1 MDCTRKNGQIVL
13 VLAFM
18 LLGLLLLTLVS
29 VDAFLASHRK
39 NRLQNVGDAA
49 ALAAARWQ
57 GITLNALGALNLA
70 KIDTLCKVGDPS
82 QTPAAWDAATNIC
95 ERLTALQERIAFA
108 GPLMGFYAAQR
119 AAQKNGVEEQDTDM
133 AALVAEAASRA
144 SMLPGTELWPKKA
157 EDYADMLRGAARD
170 GVFAGAD
177 NAQYFNFAIQ
187 SPHPLYSKA
196 FYEAVA
202 GEDWCWFYLHSGMH
216 DLLAGFSGWNGIPT
230 VEEGSPENPE
240 FFGTDVRTV
249 RGALADINIDW
260 TESQTRAAVLEL
272 ANRNSCPNVNDF
284 TLQQCG
290 VITDRYLAWVTY
302 GTDWHAWNRMHR
314 SDDARLPLISDVKE
328 KYDVQG
334 AFAATRVRQILD
346 PFTPG
351 VSSRMNVWTAAA
363 KPFGSID
370 DRTVTWNGEFNLV
383 TPAFTDVRL
392 TMLGAYDEE
401 RLNMADRAWVTHT
414 RDHIQPPSS
423 IAHAKGCPY
432 CAALEKWEDPAFRA
446 KGVAWLAENGDEQ
459 CRRSTCCGGCC
470 NGPGGGTRYAH

>member
-1 MDCTRKNGQIVL
+1 MTDRARKSGQIVL

-18 LLGLLLLTLVS
+18 LLGLLLLALVG

-39 NRLQNVGDAA
+39 NRIQNAGDAA

-70 KIDTLCKVGDPS
+70 KIDALCKVGDP
-82 QTPAAWDAATNIC
+82 TANPAAWDAATNIC

-119 AAQKNGVEEQDTDM
+119 AAQKNGLDEPDDGM

-144 SMLPGTELWPKKA
+144 SMLEGSELWPEKA

-177 NAQYFNFAIQ
+177 NAQFFNFAIQ
-187 SPHPLYSKA
+187 ANHPLYSKA

-202 GEDWCWFYLHSGMH
+202 GEDWCWFYLHGGMS
-216 DLLAGFSGWNGIPT
+216 DLLASFSGWGDIPFAGA
-230 VEEGSPENPE
+230 GSPENPE
-240 FFGTDVRTV
+240 FFGTGVRTV
-249 RGALADINIDW
+249 RGALADFNLDW
-260 TESQTRAAVLEL
+260 TEPQTRAAVREL
-272 ANRNSCPNVNDF
+272 ADRNGCPNVNDF

-290 VITDRYLAWVTY
+290 VVTNRNLAWVAY
-302 GTDWHAWNRMHR
+302 GPGWHAWNRMHR
-314 SDDARLPLISDVKE
+314 SDAARLPLVSDVKE

-334 AFAATRVRQILD
+334 AFAAARVRQLLE

-351 VSSRMNVWTAAA
+351 VSRRVNVWTAAA
-363 KPFGSID
+363 KPFGAIEE
-370 DRTVTWNGEFNLV
+370 RTVTWNGEFPLV

-392 TMLGAYDEE
+392 VMLGAFDESS
-401 RLNMADRAWVTHT
+401 LNMADREWVTHT
-414 RDHIQPPSS
+414 RDHIQPPGSV
-423 IAHAKGCPY
+423 AHANGCPY
-432 CAALEKWEDPAFRA
+432 CAVLKKWEDPAFRA
-446 KGVAWLAENGDEQ
+446 AGAAWLAENGADQ
-459 CRRSTCCGGCC
+459 CRRPTGG
-470 NGPGGGTRYAH
+470 GAPGGGTRYAH

>member
-1 MDCTRKNGQIVL
+1 MTNRARKSGQIVL

-18 LLGLLLLTLVS
+18 LLGLLLLALVG

-39 NRLQNVGDAA
+39 NRLQNAGDAA

-82 QTPAAWDAATNIC
+82 ADPTAWDAATNIC

-119 AAQKNGVEEQDTDM
+119 AAQKNGMGEQDADM
-133 AALVAEAASRA
+133 AALVAEATSRA
-144 SMLPGTELWPKKA
+144 SMLPGTDLWPEMA
-157 EDYADMLRGAARD
+157 EDYAEMLHGAARD
-170 GVFAGAD
+170 GVFAGVD

-196 FYEAVA
+196 FYEAVS
-202 GEDWCWFYLHSGMH
+202 GEDWCWFYLHGGMH
-216 DLLAGFSGWNGIPT
+216 DLLAGFSGWDEIPT
-230 VEEGSPENPE
+230 AGAGSPENPE

-249 RGALADINIDW
+249 RGALADINLDW
-260 TESQTRAAVLEL
+260 TEQQTRAAVLEL
-272 ANRNSCPNVNDF
+272 AGRNACPNVNDF
-284 TLQQCG
+284 TLQQSG
-290 VITDRYLAWVTY
+290 VITNRNLAWVTY

-314 SDDARLPLISDVKE
+314 SNDARLPIISDVKE

-334 AFAATRVRQILD
+334 AFAATRVRQVLD

-370 DRTVTWNGEFNLV
+370 DRTVTWDGEFPLV

-392 TMLGAYDEE
+392 TMLGAYDEG

-459 CRRSTCCGGCC
+459 CRRPTGG
-470 NGPGGGTRYAH
+470 GAPGGGTRYAH

>member
-1 MDCTRKNGQIVL
+1 MKDRARESGQIVL

-18 LLGLLLLTLVS
+18 LLGLLLLALVG

-39 NRLQNVGDAA
+39 NRLQNAGDAA

-57 GITLNALGALNLA
+57 GITLNAIGALNLA
-70 KIDTLCKVGDPS
+70 KIDALCKVGDPS
-82 QTPAAWDAATNIC
+82 YNPVGWDAATNVC

-119 AAQKNGVEEQDTDM
+119 AAQKNGVSEPDADM

-144 SMLPGTELWPKKA
+144 SMLPGTELWPEKA
-157 EDYADMLRGAARD
+157 ADYAEMLRGAARD
-170 GVFAGAD
+170 GVFVGAD
-177 NAQYFNFAIQ
+177 NAQFFNFAIQ
-187 SPHPLYSKA
+187 SSHPLYSKA

-202 GEDWCWFYLHSGMH
+202 GEDWCWFYLHGGMN
-216 DLLAGFSGWNGIPT
+216 DLLAGFSGWDEIPFAGA
-230 VEEGSPENPE
+230 GSPENPE

-249 RGALADINIDW
+249 RGALADFNRDW
-260 TESQTRAAVLEL
+260 SELQTRAAVLEL

-290 VITDRYLAWVTY
+290 VITNRSLSWMAY
-302 GTDWHAWNRMHR
+302 GSDWHAWNRMHR
-314 SDDARLPLISDVKE
+314 SDAARLPLISDVKE
-328 KYDVQG
+328 KYNVQG
-334 AFAATRVRQILD
+334 AFSATRVRQVLN

-351 VSSRMNVWTAAA
+351 VSSRINVWTAAA

-370 DRTVTWNGEFNLV
+370 DRTVTWDGEFPLV

-392 TMLGAYDEE
+392 TMLGAYDEG

-423 IAHAKGCPY
+423 ITHAKGCPY
-432 CAALEKWEDPAFRA
+432 CAALRKWEDPAFRA
-446 KGVAWLAENGDEQ
+446 AGVAWLEKHAEDQ
-459 CRRSTCCGGCC
+459 CRRPTGGG
-470 NGPGGGTRYAH
+470 GPGGGTRYAH